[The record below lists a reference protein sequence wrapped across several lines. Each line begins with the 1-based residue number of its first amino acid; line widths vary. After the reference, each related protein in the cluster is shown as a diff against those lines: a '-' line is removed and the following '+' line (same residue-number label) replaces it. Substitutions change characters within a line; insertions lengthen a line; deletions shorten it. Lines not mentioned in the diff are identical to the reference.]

1 MSNQLFDLIKGQLT
15 EQVMDQLDTQLG
27 NRNRQQTEL
36 ATTGALN
43 TLIGALAKNINKPGG
58 AQSLFNA
65 VERDHEGGGILDN
78 LLGVLTGQDQ
88 SQSSRSMDGLGIM
101 MHLLGDR
108 TRGSVDMLSKMS
120 GMDRNKSARLLI
132 TLAPVVLSALGKMK
146 SKNRLDQGG
155 MQNVIQDTVRQ
166 QHENNSNPTM
176 NLITRFLDQ
185 DNDGNVTNE
194 LAGMGMKLLGNL
206 LRR

>member
-1 MSNQLFDLIKGQLT
+1 MSNQLFDLIKSQLSD
-15 EQVMDQLDTQLG
+15 QVMDQLDNQLG

-43 TLIGALAKNINKPGG
+43 TLIGALAKNVNRPES

-78 LLGVLTGQDQ
+78 LLGVLTGQDK
-88 SQSSRSMDGLGIM
+88 SQSSRATDGLGIM

-146 SKNRLDQGG
+146 AKNRLDQGG
-155 MQNVIQDTVRQ
+155 LQNVIKDTVRE
-166 QHENNSNPTM
+166 QHHNDANPTM

-194 LAGMGMKLLGNL
+194 IAGMGMKLLGNL

>member
-1 MSNQLFDLIKGQLT
+1 MTNQLFDLIKGQLT
-15 EQVMDQLDTQLG
+15 DQVMNQLDTQLG

-43 TLIGALAKNINKPGG
+43 TLIGALAKNIGKPGG

-65 VERDHEGGGILDN
+65 VERDHDGGGILDN

-88 SQSSRSMDGLGIM
+88 SQSNRAMDGLGIM

-146 SKNRLDQGG
+146 AKKKLDQGG
-155 MQNVIQDTVRQ
+155 LQNVIQDTVRQ
-166 QHENNSNPTM
+166 QHADNANPTM

-185 DNDGNVTNE
+185 DNDGNVTDE